1 MRILLTAVVVLL
13 AINSASAGSIFIGTT
28 EFELGEN
35 AFPYLVTQEAG
46 PTNSYAG
53 ILGTDGLTG
62 HDLDTGAFNL
72 DSGDIF
78 ELNFP
83 VPIVNQVGADIY
95 FTDSRFSTDALDIDI
110 SLGGS
115 YYTIQASAFTDT
127 GVDSVIR
134 NTNLGF
140 DLFAAEID
148 MSDFG
153 FALGESISVL
163 RIRGVSQSDPIVI
176 GNLNSANVVPL
187 PGAVWLGLGLLGTL
201 GAVRRLRRR

>member
-115 YYTIQASAFTDT
+115 YYTIQPSAFTDT

>member
-28 EFELGEN
+28 EFEWGEN

>member
-28 EFELGEN
+28 EFESGEN